1 MTVGNKCVP
10 RLLKRKGWNIPLFH
24 CFMFLVRAAIR
35 RRPSHRDPSHRRPS
49 HRRPSHGAS
58 PTRDDASPTRDDAS
72 PTRDDASPNRR
83 PRKRV
88 PGLLQQIRTT
98 TLPLRAR

>member
-24 CFMFLVRAAIR
+24 FFMFLVRATIR
-35 RRPSHRDPSHRRPS
+35 RRPSHRRPS
-49 HRRPSHGAS
+49 RRRPSHGAS

-88 PGLLQQIRTT
+88 LGLLQLIRTT